1 MLIAKTTPSFKQ
13 QLIEE
18 LTKDMSVEQLE
29 AIVEQKREKELRKN
43 EAKARKKK
51 R

>member
-1 MLIAKTTPSFKQ
+1 MLIAKTTPSFKK

-29 AIVEQKREKELRKN
+29 AIIERKREKERRKN
-43 EAKARKKK
+43 EAEANRKES
-51 R
+51 